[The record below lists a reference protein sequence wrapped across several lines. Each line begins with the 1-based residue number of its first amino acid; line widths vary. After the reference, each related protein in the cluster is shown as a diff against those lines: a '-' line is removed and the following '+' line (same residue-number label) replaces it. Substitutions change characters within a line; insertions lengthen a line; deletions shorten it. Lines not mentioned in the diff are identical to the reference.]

1 MKNALIL
8 VDIQNDYFPGGR
20 NELVGSEAAL
30 ANARTALDCFRR
42 RGLPLCHVQH
52 ISLQPGA
59 TFFLPDTE
67 GIGIRDEVRPEAGE
81 KVVVKHKPD
90 SFLDT
95 DLQEYLASVGAE
107 RLVVC
112 GMMTHMCIDT
122 TVRSARARGY
132 DIILLHDA
140 CATKDLAWNGRSVPA
155 ETVQA
160 VYMASLQ
167 GSFARIA
174 AADEVASLLDN

>member
-1 MKNALIL
+1 MKNALVL

-20 NELVGSEAAL
+20 NELAGPEAA
-30 ANARTALDCFRR
+30 AASARTVLDYFRK
-42 RGLPLCHVQH
+42 RGLPVCHVQH

-67 GIGIRDEVRPEAGE
+67 GIGIRDVVRPEAGE

-90 SFLDT
+90 SFLAT
-95 DLQEYLASVGAE
+95 DLQNYLESVGAK
-107 RLVVC
+107 RLVIC

-122 TVRSARARGY
+122 TVRSAKARGY
-132 DIILLHDA
+132 DIILPHDA
-140 CATKDLAWNGRSVPA
+140 CATKDLDWNGRTTPA
-155 ETVQA
+155 GTVQA

-167 GSFARIA
+167 GGFARIA
-174 AADEVASLLDN
+174 AAEEVAALLDA